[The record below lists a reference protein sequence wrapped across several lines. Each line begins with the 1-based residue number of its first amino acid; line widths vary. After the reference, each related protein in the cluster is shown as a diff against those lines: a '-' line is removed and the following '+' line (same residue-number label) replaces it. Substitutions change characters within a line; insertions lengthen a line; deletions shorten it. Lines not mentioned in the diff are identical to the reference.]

1 MTAHELKRIL
11 GAFVNDPSELD
22 VRQGRI
28 VAQIQDELVDVR
40 LVTEAVS
47 GELMIEDS
55 DSMYKP
61 RSWLVQKVAKI
72 DLLAERILTHVPD
85 TPAFVIPS
93 GLLSGDLSSSTAD
106 DESAVTDVAD
116 TLMQRLGAPI
126 PATTAILYL
135 TSDAGEGKTTL
146 IDHLARH
153 QATRCKSRTG
163 SWLLVPI
170 ALGGK
175 TFLRFDD
182 VVIGTLSNRFRFNR
196 YYFDGFLELVK
207 LGVIVPAFDG
217 FEEMFVE
224 GHSGEAVSALGSF
237 IDSLQSAGSIMVA
250 ARKAFFEITSFKTQA
265 RLFDAIGDRSAS
277 FARLK
282 INRWKKA
289 QFLEYADLRGFSD
302 AECLY
307 DTFAARLGSEH
318 PMLSRAFLVKRLV
331 DLAQSVET
339 VEQLANELGNTPQ
352 DYFFRFV
359 ETLVDREAR
368 LKWLDKTGD
377 AAQPLLTVAEHH
389 QLLAAIARE
398 MWQSSA
404 NALRLDV
411 IDVIVEMF
419 AESMRR
425 GPAFVRQIRE
435 RIRNHSLLS
444 PDPARGGL
452 LEFDHDEFRRFYLG
466 EALGSALADRNQA
479 DLLSI
484 VSADRI
490 PSDTCDQ
497 ALSHLLRVGRQG
509 GDCIAVVVDVARSSS
524 PLSFAR
530 ENCGAL
536 LVRLLSGEPEGRGQV
551 EVDSVVFPLNA
562 LVGRRLSHVKFSQC
576 RFEPTE
582 IAGAQFNNISFHACD
597 FERLDVVDTKTLGGT
612 TFVDCRVNALKRGG
626 GEDERNFY
634 GPHEIAAEMR
644 KVGAAIPVKND
655 LPADSTLPEADAR
668 IDAVEKFLRVFLR
681 ATQVNEDTIRTK
693 FGKQGPWFVDDIVPT
708 LVRAK
713 IVENVEYCG
722 KGVQARYKLAV
733 PMYAIQDALAASEGS
748 FENFLSAFHG
758 KKGPRLA

>member
-1 MTAHELKRIL
+1 MTANELKRIL

-40 LVTEAVS
+40 LVTNADS

-55 DSMYKP
+55 DSTYTP
-61 RSWLVQKVAKI
+61 RSWLLRRVAKL
-72 DLLAERILTHVPD
+72 DLLADRILMHVPD

-93 GLLSGDLSSSTAD
+93 GLLRGDLSSPTAD
-106 DESAVTDVAD
+106 DEFAVTDVAD
-116 TLMQRLGAPI
+116 ALEQRLGAPT

-146 IDHLARH
+146 INHLARQ
-153 QATRCKSRTG
+153 QAARCKSRTG

-207 LGVIVPAFDG
+207 LGAIVPAFDG

-282 INRWKKA
+282 INRWEKS
-289 QFLEYADLRGFSD
+289 QFLGYAALRGFSD
-302 AECLY
+302 AEVLY
-307 DTFAARLGSEH
+307 DSFAARLGSEH

-339 VEQLANELGNTPQ
+339 VEQLANELGTAPQ
-352 DYFFRFV
+352 DYFFKFV

-419 AESMRR
+419 AEPMRR
-425 GPAFVRQIRE
+425 GPTFVRQIRE

-444 PDPARGGL
+444 TNPARGGL

-466 EALGSALADRNQA
+466 ESLGIALADRNQA

-484 VSADRI
+484 VSADRL

-497 ALSHLLRVGRQG
+497 ALSHLLRVGERQS
-509 GDCIAVVVDVARSSS
+509 DCITVVVDVARSSS

-536 LVRLLSGEPEGRGQV
+536 LVRLLSGESESRGHE
-551 EVDSVVFPLNA
+551 EVDSVVLPLNA
-562 LVGRRLSHVKFSQC
+562 LLGRRLSDVTFSKC

-582 IAGAQFNNISFHACD
+582 IAGAQFNSVSFHACD
-597 FERLDVVDTKTLGGT
+597 FERLDVADTDTLVGT
-612 TFVDCRVNALKRGG
+612 TFVDCRVNALKRGS
-626 GEDERNFY
+626 GEAERNLY
-634 GPHEIAAEMR
+634 GPHEVVAEMR
-644 KVGAAIPVKND
+644 KVGAAIPLAKD
-655 LPADSTLPEADAR
+655 SPADSTLPEADSR

-681 ATQVNEDTIRTK
+681 ATQVNEDTIRAK
-693 FGKQGPWFVDDIVPT
+693 FGKQGPWFLDDIVPV

-713 IVENVEYCG
+713 IVENVEYRG
-722 KGVQARYKLAV
+722 RGVQARFKLAV

-748 FENFLSAFHG
+748 FDTFLAAFHAREAQG
-758 KKGPRLA
+758 